1 MFGLSWGHEKP
12 RTLARTENP
21 FMLMRRDLDTLFDRF
36 FGRWGFPPEE
46 TWVTP
51 EMGLDVEDKEK
62 EFLIRAEVPG
72 FAANEVEV
80 ELSGDVLTITARHEE
95 KEEKK
100 EKEVPEKP
108 ARFSHLTK
116 SVVLPAAVDAEKI
129 EAAYKNGVLEIHVPK
144 APEAMARKIPIKA

>member
-1 MFGLSWGHEKP
+1 MFGLSWGRDKP

-21 FMLMRRDLDTLFDRF
+21 FTLMRRDLDTLFDRF
-36 FGRWGFPPEE
+36 FGRWGFPSEE

-62 EFLIRAEVPG
+62 EYLIRAEVPG

-95 KEEKK
+95 KDKEEKGGG
-100 EKEVPEKP
+100 EKP

-116 SVVLPAAVDAEKI
+116 SVVLPAVADAEKI
-129 EAAYKNGVLEIHVPK
+129 DAAYKNGVLEIRVPK
-144 APEAMARKIPIKA
+144 MPEAMTRKIPIKA